1 MFIRI
6 FVSVFFLEIAVE
18 GKERTQIF
26 KINKVK
32 MSEEQ
37 KSDNRNLIDEASDN
51 HNNDDE
57 KYCSCFK
64 QNYCIPKVFYF
75 FYFAGLGA
83 MVPYLPLFYKQL
95 GLPAKEAGIIS
106 GTQPFIS
113 FLFTPVWGAFAD
125 RFKKGKLVFSISF
138 MAMAAVGISFLL
150 TPMQPCEDDL
160 DGESRREMTITP
172 NRSFVAKISQ
182 IIAESQQLDRWP
194 MEIEDQI
201 NLHTLQS
208 KQHSYEGEFNVF
220 LYLLLVNLFGTL
232 FSCPGLAL
240 GDAAAVCLLRRN
252 NDVHKYGKQK
262 RWASIGW
269 GVAAFTFG
277 AIISDQYLCPYVPGQ
292 KRKINYSLCFYGAIT
307 LKLLALFSGLRLD
320 FDMNGNKDGS
330 RGNEKES
337 GVKAAI
343 KAVCRPSYVAFF
355 MVVLYSGMTFGMILG
370 FLFWHLEDFSAPQI
384 IFSIIPVVR
393 SIADVVVYTVS
404 PHLITKIGVLNLIY
418 LVLVGYVTRLAC
430 YVFITNTWCFLFL
443 EVLSGLTSAGGWA
456 GFVAFI
462 AYNSVEGAPA
472 TLQGNIIISRI
483 PPISACPCNVAKAN
497 SGEFHM
503 NREGGEQQRIPIL
516 GLISCNYKGI
526 EH

>member
-1 MFIRI
+1 M
-6 FVSVFFLEIAVE
+6 S
-18 GKERTQIF
+18 KEQD
-26 KINKVK
+26 
-32 MSEEQ
+32 
-37 KSDNRNLIDEASDN
+37 SDDRNHIDDTSDN

-57 KYCSCFK
+57 EKCSCIK
-64 QNYCIPKVFYF
+64 QNYFIPKVFYF

-83 MVPYLPLFYKQL
+83 VVPYLPLFYKQL
-95 GLPAKEAGIIS
+95 GLPAKMAGIIS

-113 FLFTPVWGAFAD
+113 FLFTPLWGAFAD
-125 RFKKGKLVFSISF
+125 KFKKGKLVFIISF
-138 MAMAAVGISFLL
+138 MAMAAVGIAFLL
-150 TPMQPCEDDL
+150 TPMEPCEDAL
-160 DGESRREMTITP
+160 GGESRREMTMTR

-194 MEIEDQI
+194 MEMADKM
-201 NLHTLQS
+201 NSKASQS
-208 KQHSYEGEFNVF
+208 KQNRHKGEFNVF
-220 LYLLLVNLFGTL
+220 LYLLLVSLFGTL

-240 GDAAAVCLLRRN
+240 GDAAAVYLLRKN
-252 NDVHKYGKQK
+252 HDVHKYGKQK

-277 AIISDQYLCPYVPGQ
+277 AVISDQYLCPFVPGQ
-292 KRKINYSLCFYGAIT
+292 KRKINYSLCFYGSIA

-320 FDMNGNKDGS
+320 FDMNGKEDDS

-337 GVKAAI
+337 RVKAAI
-343 KAVCRPSYVAFF
+343 RAVTRPSYVAFF
-355 MVVLYSGMTFGMILG
+355 LVVLYSGMTFGMILG

-472 TLQGNIIISRI
+472 TLQGNISISRTSSM
-483 PPISACPCNVAKAN
+483 PKYSLQ
-497 SGEFHM
+497 G
-503 NREGGEQQRIPIL
+503 
-516 GLISCNYKGI
+516 
-526 EH
+526 

>member
-1 MFIRI
+1 
-6 FVSVFFLEIAVE
+6 
-18 GKERTQIF
+18 
-26 KINKVK
+26 

-37 KSDNRNLIDEASDN
+37 ESNKRNHTDEAPDN

-64 QNYCIPKVFYF
+64 QNYFIPKLFYF

-83 MVPYLPLFYKQL
+83 LVPYLPLFYKQL
-95 GLPAKEAGIIS
+95 GLPAKKAGIIS

-113 FLFTPVWGAFAD
+113 FLFTPLWGAFAD
-125 RFKKGKLVFSISF
+125 RFKTGKLVFTISF
-138 MAMAAVGISFLL
+138 LAMVAVGVAFLL
-150 TPMQPCEDDL
+150 TPMQPCDEDPG
-160 DGESRREMTITP
+160 GESRREMTITP
-172 NRSFVAKISQ
+172 NRSFVAQISQ
-182 IIAESQQLDRWP
+182 MIAETQELDRWP
-194 MEIEDQI
+194 MKMEDQI
-201 NLHTLQS
+201 NLQTLQS
-208 KQHSYEGEFNVF
+208 KQRSYEGEFNVF
-220 LYLLLVNLFGTL
+220 LYLLLVSLFGTL

-262 RWASIGW
+262 KWASIGW

-277 AIISDQYLCPYVPGQ
+277 AIISERYVCPYVPGQ
-292 KRKINYSLCFYGAIT
+292 KRKINYSLCFYGAII

-320 FDMNGNKDGS
+320 FDMKGNKDNS
-330 RGNEKES
+330 RSNEEKS

-343 KAVCRPSYVAFF
+343 RAVSRPSYVAFF

-384 IFSIIPVVR
+384 IFSVIPVVR

-472 TLQGNIIISRI
+472 TLQGNIEISRTSS
-483 PPISACPCNVAKAN
+483 ISA
-497 SGEFHM
+497 
-503 NREGGEQQRIPIL
+503 
-516 GLISCNYKGI
+516 
-526 EH
+526 

>member
-1 MFIRI
+1 M
-6 FVSVFFLEIAVE
+6 S
-18 GKERTQIF
+18 KEQG
-26 KINKVK
+26 
-32 MSEEQ
+32 
-37 KSDNRNLIDEASDN
+37 SDNRVEETSDT

-57 KYCSCFK
+57 KYCSCFR
-64 QNYCIPKVFYF
+64 QNYLIPKVFYF
-75 FYFAGLGA
+75 FHFAGLGA
-83 MVPYLPLFYKQL
+83 VVPYLPLFYKQL
-95 GLPAKEAGIIS
+95 GLPAKKAGIIS

-113 FLFTPVWGAFAD
+113 FLFTPLWGAFAD
-125 RFKKGKLVFSISF
+125 RFKKGKLVFIIAF
-138 MAMAAVGISFLL
+138 LAMVAVGIAFLL

-160 DGESRREMTITP
+160 RTESRRKMTTR

-194 MEIEDQI
+194 MEMVDKK
-201 NLHTLQS
+201 NSKTSRS
-208 KQHSYEGEFNVF
+208 KQHSHEGEFNVF
-220 LYLLLVNLFGTL
+220 LYLLLVSLFGTL
-232 FSCPGLAL
+232 LSCPGLAL
-240 GDAAAVCLLRRN
+240 GDAAAVCLLRKN
-252 NDVHKYGKQK
+252 HDVHKYGKQK

-277 AIISDQYLCPYVPGQ
+277 AIISDQYLCPFVPGQ
-292 KRKINYSLCFYGAIT
+292 KRKINYSLCFYGSIA

-320 FDMNGNKDGS
+320 FDMNGKKDDS
-330 RGNEKES
+330 RGSEKES

-343 KAVCRPSYVAFF
+343 RAVSRPCYVAFF
-355 MVVLYSGMTFGMILG
+355 LVVLYSGMTFGMILG

-443 EVLSGLTSAGGWA
+443 EILSGLTSAGGWA

-472 TLQGNIIISRI
+472 TLQGNISISTPRLY
-483 PPISACPCNVAKAN
+483 AKIFIARLKMATN
-497 SGEFHM
+497 G
-503 NREGGEQQRIPIL
+503 
-516 GLISCNYKGI
+516 
-526 EH
+526 

>member
-1 MFIRI
+1 
-6 FVSVFFLEIAVE
+6 
-18 GKERTQIF
+18 
-26 KINKVK
+26 
-32 MSEEQ
+32 MS
-37 KSDNRNLIDEASDN
+37 KDSDDRNHIDDTSDN

-57 KYCSCFK
+57 EKCSCIK
-64 QNYCIPKVFYF
+64 QNYFIPKVFYF

-83 MVPYLPLFYKQL
+83 VVPYLPLFYKQL
-95 GLPAKEAGIIS
+95 GLPAKKAGIIS

-113 FLFTPVWGAFAD
+113 FLFTPLWGAFAD
-125 RFKKGKLVFSISF
+125 KFKKGKLVFIISF
-138 MAMAAVGISFLL
+138 MAMAAVGIAFLL
-150 TPMQPCEDDL
+150 TPMEPCEDAP
-160 DGESRREMTITP
+160 GGGSRREMTMTR

-194 MEIEDQI
+194 MEMADKM
-201 NLHTLQS
+201 NS
-208 KQHSYEGEFNVF
+208 KRHKGEFNVF
-220 LYLLLVNLFGTL
+220 LYLLLVSLFGTL
-232 FSCPGLAL
+232 FSCPGLVL
-240 GDAAAVCLLRRN
+240 GDAAAVYLLRKN
-252 NDVHKYGKQK
+252 HDVHKYGKQK

-277 AIISDQYLCPYVPGQ
+277 AVISDQYLCPFVPGQ
-292 KRKINYSLCFYGAIT
+292 KRKINYSLCFYGSIA

-320 FDMNGNKDGS
+320 FDMNGKEDDS

-343 KAVCRPSYVAFF
+343 RVVTRPSYVAFF
-355 MVVLYSGMTFGMILG
+355 LVVLYSGMTFGMILG

-472 TLQGNIIISRI
+472 TLQGNISISRTSSM
-483 PPISACPCNVAKAN
+483 PKYSLQ
-497 SGEFHM
+497 G
-503 NREGGEQQRIPIL
+503 
-516 GLISCNYKGI
+516 
-526 EH
+526 